1 MKPLRFSVFDFLK
14 PFDDRS
20 FNLFRNEHPAESDQE
35 LFFHVQSRVEHT
47 EDPFDAIN
55 HYEPFIR

>member
-1 MKPLRFSVFDFLK
+1 MKPLRFSVWAFLK

-35 LFFHVQSRVEHT
+35 LFFHVQSHLDQN
-47 EDPFDAIN
+47 EDSVDAIN